1 MAKDVNDSSTA
12 AKAGSTVTVNPKDK
26 EVLPMANDPKNPAV
40 VSAAALAASPS
51 VDADTALY
59 EQVIEA
65 PRSGKRNTDE
75 NSAFTQFKAFT
86 HKMLRV
92 ALSKG
97 HTQVRVGRLIQGA
110 VDLGVFNE
118 VQPADQRYRRGYNYF
133 TQQKK
138 SLPEGWEVQS
148 VNGKNCC
155 VYVKPL
161 PKAGK

>member
-1 MAKDVNDSSTA
+1 MANETTKGITA
-12 AKAGSTVTVNPKDK
+12 AKASNAVNLSTDDK
-26 EVLPMANDPKNPAV
+26 EVLPMATELKTPV
-40 VSAAALAASPS
+40 VTAAALAASPS

-65 PRSGKRNTDE
+65 PRSGKRSTDE
-75 NSAFTQFKAFT
+75 NSAFTQFKDFT

-97 HTQVRVGRLIQGA
+97 HSQVRVGRLIQGA
-110 VDLGVFNE
+110 VDLGIFKE
-118 VQPADQRYRRGYNYF
+118 VTPADQRYRRGYNYF

-138 SLPEGWEVQS
+138 SLPDGWVVQS

-155 VYVKPL
+155 CYTKSL
-161 PKAGK
+161 PKGK